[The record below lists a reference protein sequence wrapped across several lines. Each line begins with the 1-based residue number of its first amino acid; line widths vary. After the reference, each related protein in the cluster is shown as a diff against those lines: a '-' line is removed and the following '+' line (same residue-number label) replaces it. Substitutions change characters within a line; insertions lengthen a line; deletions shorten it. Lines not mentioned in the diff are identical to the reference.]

1 MSNIDFKIVSELDK
15 NKRPVTKVSVRR
27 PSLTQFGDES
37 WDVKDAKEAGYVQSA
52 YTPTEEERNVLAMVR
67 RHFTESDVVMRR
79 PRREFNDLS
88 VLSRL
93 MVDQMSFNSY
103 QPNNGDP
110 TIGDAINSWKSNA
123 MRPVVRNKC
132 ISIAAHVC
140 AKTIFPKI
148 FAWNKQSEIQSEAAM
163 VMNDL
168 YQYAGNQMNYPWF
181 SLEMTLTS
189 LWSPAAIAEIKYGE
203 VVRTI
208 KGSRGADGKYETSQ
222 ILDEDFSGFQ
232 GDPIGADE
240 LYIADFYVH
249 DIQKQPYLIKRKVM
263 FWETA
268 KEIYGHLDNFKYVK
282 PGIQVLYNDANQT
295 FYEVY
300 DSVMRQ
306 NLVEEITYYNR
317 RQDLKLTILNGVLVS
332 APDEANPRIDK
343 RYPFVK
349 FGFEL
354 LDEGKCFYFKSLV
367 FKIAQDASIINTL
380 YPMIVDGTYLNLM
393 PPLLNTTGERIPSSV
408 NVPGAITTISQPS
421 AGKIEPLIVG
431 QNLPVAFQTLQMIEN
446 SVSES
451 APQMTFGSRRPTAFE
466 LSVREQEANILLGL
480 FTASVGSF
488 VWQLGKLLMSD
499 IPQHLTIGEV
509 MGIEDDSKLV
519 YKTFVVENKDKTNK
533 KKHKRIVFDNSLP
546 DTPITEKEK
555 MQLSY
560 KVLEEERKAGSDTSI
575 IRVNPS
581 LFRELHYE
589 LVVSPDTLNPMSE
602 ATEQAFRLEIY
613 DRGIKNPAVD
623 QDELTKEFLFGAFPE
638 SARNPD
644 KFIKKQSAQ
653 MPPNPFA
660 GTPQGNPPASPLNAM
675 KGMGAIPPNM
685 PVGTKNG

>member
-1 MSNIDFKIVSELDK
+1 MSNIDFSILEEKGKDG
-15 NKRPVTKVSVRR
+15 KVSTKIRARR
-27 PSLTQFGDES
+27 PRSTVYNGQEDFDI
-37 WDVKDAKEAGYVQSA
+37 KDAKEFGFAQSA
-52 YTPTEEERNVLAMVR
+52 YAPTDEEKETLAMIR

-148 FAWNKQSEIQSEAAM
+148 FAWNKQSEVQQDAAM

-168 YQYAGNQMNYPWF
+168 YQWAANQMNYPWF

-189 LWSPAAIAEIKYGE
+189 LWSPAAIAELKYAE

-208 KGSRGADGKYETSQ
+208 KGDRGQDGKYETEQ
-222 ILDEDFSGFQ
+222 VLDEDFSGFQ
-232 GDPIGADE
+232 SEPVGVDE

-263 FWETA
+263 FWDTA
-268 KEIYGHLDNFKYVK
+268 KEMYGHLPNFQYVK

-306 NLVEEITYYNR
+306 NMVEEVTYYNKR
-317 RQDLKLTILNGVLVS
+317 RDLKLTALNGVLVS
-332 APDEANPRIDK
+332 KSDEANPRIDK
-343 RYPFVK
+343 KYPFVK

-446 SVSES
+446 SVGES

-488 VWQLGKLLMSD
+488 VWQFGKLMLSD
-499 IPQHLTIGEV
+499 ILQYLTIGEV
-509 MGIEDDSKLV
+509 MDIEDDAKLT
-519 YKTFVVENKDKTNK
+519 YKTFVVENKDKGSRS
-533 KKHKRIVFDNSLP
+533 KHKRIVFDSSLP
-546 DTPITEKEK
+546 DDPISEKEK
-555 MQLSY
+555 LQMSY
-560 KVLEEERKAGSDTSI
+560 EVLKAEGGINAETSLI
-575 IRVNPS
+575 KVNPG
-581 LFRELHYE
+581 LFRSLHYE
-589 LVVSPDTLNPMSE
+589 LIVSPDTLNPMSE

-613 DRGIKNPAVD
+613 DRGIKNTAVD
-623 QDELTKEFLFGAFPE
+623 QQELTKEFLFGAFPE
-638 SARNPD
+638 SARHPE
-644 KFIKKQSAQ
+644 KFLVKQPAQ
-653 MPPNPFA
+653 VPPNPMTQ
-660 GTPQGNPPASPLNAM
+660 GVPPQGNAPSPLNAVQKM
-675 KGMGAIPPNM
+675 TGMPTGA
-685 PVGTKNG
+685 PVQR